1 MNNPQILVLDFGSQY
16 TQLIARRLREYG
28 IYTEI
33 VPYFETLDS
42 IKAKKPK
49 GIILSGGPASV
60 YEEGAYKPDSRI
72 FDLNIPILGICYGM
86 QYIAHFF
93 GGSVVKAEAQEFGR
107 AVLTILNGDSTTYDM
122 ESHSTHTNNMESN
135 NIKQITSDTLI
146 LREFVS
152 SDLEDVESMLL
163 DSEVMSAWGR
173 ALSKQEAKEWLD
185 KQMQS
190 YRKYGF
196 GLFAVV
202 EKSSNEIVGQ
212 CGITWQSVQDSNL
225 YDTIKASLSNTDY
238 LNRATQHAMQTLL
251 DSKAPLLPE
260 LGYIFK
266 KSHWH
271 KGLASKAAKMC
282 MEYAFKELGLPLL
295 ISLIKTDN
303 IAPQNLAK
311 RLEMRIIGKSNKT
324 FDNKDIAHFVYM
336 LKASDYIGLDLN
348 ANDSKKVLLEFA
360 SYTKN
365 NPMSADTK
373 DELLKIWRDSVHA
386 THHFLKAK
394 DIDEIANDMENLLD
408 SVCLESSLTQ
418 NLDSTKRTM
427 KSSAEV
433 SLGNFAGCVDI
444 ATRSYLD
451 DNDAVAISNSCK
463 SGKETT
469 QSNKNL
475 ESNNKRFKQII
486 SLMQELESLLQY
498 NFIDIEFA
506 FAKPFSQDIKET
518 SNRLDLKQDSIKQ
531 KDSTQECTKDSKNK
545 LNDNE
550 TLYLLQVRPL
560 VKSNINLFNA
570 LPQDALTRLQK
581 RLTSFLKK
589 TPNVLGD
596 RAIFGV
602 MPDWN
607 PAEIIGL
614 RPKRLALSLYKEI
627 VTDNI
632 WAYQRDNY
640 GYKALHSHP
649 LMHSFLGI
657 PYIDVRA
664 SFNSFIPKD
673 LDSRIASKLANYYL
687 QRLDSNPQFHDKVE
701 FEIVFSCYDFNTPN
715 SLTTLLNHGF
725 NSNEIKRLEFAL
737 LELTNQI
744 INTKNGYYT
753 KDLEKVAKLQDSFT
767 KIKNSDYSLIDKIY
781 WSLQECKRLGTLPFA
796 GIARAGFVAVLM
808 LNSLV
813 SIGFLSEDEKNAF
826 LHTLN
831 TISKQLAESSM
842 NLNAENKAAFLEKFG
857 HLRAGS
863 YDILSPRYDEDFE
876 RYFNLDK
883 LHEIAQ
889 HTPFS
894 LSTDRLEKLDRI
906 LKEHGLKIDST
917 EFFHFLK
924 IAIEGREYAKF
935 EFSKLLSYT
944 LVLIGELG
952 EHYGIS
958 KEDMAHLDIHDI
970 LSLYASL
977 YSKSPKQKLLDS
989 ISRHKEEYNL
999 TLAIKLP
1006 PLITTKEQIF
1016 AFQTQQVMP
1025 NFITQKSIT
1034 ALKALHTDS
1043 NLEGKIVLIYAA
1055 DPGFDYLFTKNIA
1068 GFITCYGGANSHM
1081 AIRASEQNM
1090 PAVIGVGEEQYQKY
1104 CKAERIMID
1113 CQSEQIICL

>member
-107 AVLTILNGDSTTYDM
+107 AVLTILNGDSKTYDM
-122 ESHSTHTNNMESN
+122 ESHSTHTNNIESN

-238 LNRATQHAMQTLL
+238 LNHATQHAMQTLL

-336 LKASDYIGLDLN
+336 LKASDYMGLDLN

-408 SVCLESSLTQ
+408 SICLESSLTQ
-418 NLDSTKRTM
+418 NLDSTKRT
-427 KSSAEV
+427 KGGSAEV
-433 SLGNFAGCVDI
+433 SLGNFAGCV
-444 ATRSYLD
+444 
-451 DNDAVAISNSCK
+451 
-463 SGKETT
+463 
-469 QSNKNL
+469 
-475 ESNNKRFKQII
+475 
-486 SLMQELESLLQY
+486 
-498 NFIDIEFA
+498 
-506 FAKPFSQDIKET
+506 
-518 SNRLDLKQDSIKQ
+518 
-531 KDSTQECTKDSKNK
+531 
-545 LNDNE
+545 
-550 TLYLLQVRPL
+550 
-560 VKSNINLFNA
+560 
-570 LPQDALTRLQK
+570 
-581 RLTSFLKK
+581 
-589 TPNVLGD
+589 
-596 RAIFGV
+596 
-602 MPDWN
+602 
-607 PAEIIGL
+607 
-614 RPKRLALSLYKEI
+614 
-627 VTDNI
+627 
-632 WAYQRDNY
+632 
-640 GYKALHSHP
+640 
-649 LMHSFLGI
+649 
-657 PYIDVRA
+657 
-664 SFNSFIPKD
+664 
-673 LDSRIASKLANYYL
+673 
-687 QRLDSNPQFHDKVE
+687 
-701 FEIVFSCYDFNTPN
+701 
-715 SLTTLLNHGF
+715 
-725 NSNEIKRLEFAL
+725 
-737 LELTNQI
+737 
-744 INTKNGYYT
+744 
-753 KDLEKVAKLQDSFT
+753 
-767 KIKNSDYSLIDKIY
+767 
-781 WSLQECKRLGTLPFA
+781 
-796 GIARAGFVAVLM
+796 
-808 LNSLV
+808 
-813 SIGFLSEDEKNAF
+813 
-826 LHTLN
+826 
-831 TISKQLAESSM
+831 
-842 NLNAENKAAFLEKFG
+842 
-857 HLRAGS
+857 
-863 YDILSPRYDEDFE
+863 
-876 RYFNLDK
+876 
-883 LHEIAQ
+883 
-889 HTPFS
+889 
-894 LSTDRLEKLDRI
+894 
-906 LKEHGLKIDST
+906 
-917 EFFHFLK
+917 
-924 IAIEGREYAKF
+924 
-935 EFSKLLSYT
+935 
-944 LVLIGELG
+944 
-952 EHYGIS
+952 
-958 KEDMAHLDIHDI
+958 
-970 LSLYASL
+970 
-977 YSKSPKQKLLDS
+977 
-989 ISRHKEEYNL
+989 
-999 TLAIKLP
+999 
-1006 PLITTKEQIF
+1006 
-1016 AFQTQQVMP
+1016 
-1025 NFITQKSIT
+1025 
-1034 ALKALHTDS
+1034 
-1043 NLEGKIVLIYAA
+1043 
-1055 DPGFDYLFTKNIA
+1055 
-1068 GFITCYGGANSHM
+1068 
-1081 AIRASEQNM
+1081 
-1090 PAVIGVGEEQYQKY
+1090 
-1104 CKAERIMID
+1104 
-1113 CQSEQIICL
+1113 

>member
-1 MNNPQILVLDFGSQY
+1 MQKLEFQS
-16 TQLIARRLREYG
+16 
-28 IYTEI
+28 
-33 VPYFETLDS
+33 
-42 IKAKKPK
+42 KAKNLYMLQNRLKNAK
-49 GIILSGGPASV
+49 ILP
-60 YEEGAYKPDSRI
+60 
-72 FDLNIPILGICYGM
+72 LLILTKE
-86 QYIAHFF
+86 A
-93 GGSVVKAEAQEFGR
+93 VKTNLAEALKLIESFCKSEGIQRLIIRSSSLSEDSKHTSNAGAFLSI
-107 AVLTILNGDSTTYDM
+107 ADIVANDQQAIIEALQKVADSMPNSNDEILIQPYLQHISLCGVGFSVDKDNFSPYYCIECDSSGSSSSITDGSSKEKISYFQYRDM
-122 ESHSTHTNNMESN
+122 PDFT
-135 NIKQITSDTLI
+135 QD
-146 LREFVS
+146 
-152 SDLEDVESMLL
+152 SMLL
-163 DSEVMSAWGR
+163 DTNTWG
-173 ALSKQEAKEWLD
+173 LESKTCH
-185 KQMQS
+185 
-190 YRKYGF
+190 
-196 GLFAVV
+196 V
-202 EKSSNEIVGQ
+202 ECSQTSNI
-212 CGITWQSVQDSNL
+212 
-225 YDTIKASLSNTDY
+225 
-238 LNRATQHAMQTLL
+238 
-251 DSKAPLLPE
+251 
-260 LGYIFK
+260 
-266 KSHWH
+266 KSHQ
-271 KGLASKAAKMC
+271 
-282 MEYAFKELGLPLL
+282 
-295 ISLIKTDN
+295 SLNDKIN
-303 IAPQNLAK
+303 
-311 RLEMRIIGKSNKT
+311 S
-324 FDNKDIAHFVYM
+324 NKDISPFS
-336 LKASDYIGLDLN
+336 KAQYG
-348 ANDSKKVLLEFA
+348 
-360 SYTKN
+360 
-365 NPMSADTK
+365 
-373 DELLKIWRDSVHA
+373 KI
-386 THHFLKAK
+386 
-394 DIDEIANDMENLLD
+394 
-408 SVCLESSLTQ
+408 LESIKMHPKPCTHPDLV
-418 NLDSTKRTM
+418 
-427 KSSAEV
+427 E
-433 SLGNFAGCVDI
+433 
-444 ATRSYLD
+444 
-451 DNDAVAISNSCK
+451 
-463 SGKETT
+463 
-469 QSNKNL
+469 NL

-506 FAKPFSQDIKET
+506 FARPFAYNIQTDNLDSTDEKVET
-518 SNRLDLKQDSIKQ
+518 SN
-531 KDSTQECTKDSKNK
+531 
-545 LNDNE
+545 NDE

-627 VTDNI
+627 VTDSI

-673 LDSRIASKLANYYL
+673 LDSKIASKLANYYL
-687 QRLDSNPQFHDKVE
+687 KRLDSNPQFHDKVE

-753 KDLEKVAKLQDSFT
+753 KDLEKVVKLQDSFT

-883 LHEIAQ
+883 KHEMQQ

-894 LSTDRLEKLDRI
+894 LSKDRLEKLDGI

-989 ISRHKEEYNL
+989 ISRHKEEYKL